1 MIRNLQIRHF
11 SRQEGAEARRWGGG
25 GSEKVEAAIVDYS
38 LVKFG
43 DKGKVRNEI
52 AHEFIRIKG

>member
-1 MIRNLQIRHF
+1 MVQKLD
-11 SRQEGAEARRWGGG
+11 GGG

-43 DKGKVRNEI
+43 DKGKGRNEI
-52 AHEFIRIKG
+52 AHEFSRIKG

>member
-1 MIRNLQIRHF
+1 MIGNLQIRYF
-11 SRQEGAEARRWGGG
+11 SRQDGAEARRWGR
-25 GSEKVEAAIVDYS
+25 SEKVEAAIVDYS